1 MKMKGKSPLMKELVG
16 KQENLNEGLKAAIKA
31 APGKVMKDSPMNMKM
46 ETAMKMGMVSP
57 MKIVGQDN
65 TERAKLKT
73 ETAFA
78 KAKGGLGLDADSEL
92 SRSIMQEKGVDTGY
106 RGEMKK
112 VDPVKKEAKRNIPE
126 EISLP
131 SKGKDITMSRADIA
145 ASNEAYLRLFPESP
159 EAKAMSKQE
168 KKDLRQAKRSSKFDK
183 FVKHL
188 SKVQKTI
195 DRGRGKRADI
205 GKLASDYK
213 PESKNKSGSK
223 IVEASKGT

>member
-1 MKMKGKSPLMKELVG
+1 MKGKSPLMKELVG

-46 ETAMKMGMVSP
+46 ETAMKMGMISP
-57 MKIVGQDN
+57 MKMVGQDN
-65 TERAKLKT
+65 AERAKLKT

-78 KAKGGLGLDADSEL
+78 KAKGGLGLDEDSEL
-92 SRSIMQEKGVDTGY
+92 SRSIMQEKGIDTGY

-131 SKGKDITMSRADIA
+131 SKGKDITISRADIA
-145 ASNEAYLRLFPESP
+145 ASNEASLRPLPESP
-159 EAKAMSKQE
+159 EAQVMSKQM
-168 KKDLRQAKRSSKFDK
+168 KDLRQAKKSSKFDK

-213 PESKNKSGSK
+213 PESENKSGSK
-223 IVEASKGT
+223 LEKAASRT